1 MSDNEKMIDAS
12 FEVRFTVPLGV
23 RSINDALINEQD
35 VIKAAKSAA
44 RNEVIRQLSAAME
57 EGQFD
62 VGY

>member
-12 FEVRFTVPLGV
+12 FEVRFTVPIEV

-44 RNEVIRQLSAAME
+44 RNEVILQLSAAME

>member
-12 FEVRFTVPLGV
+12 FEVRFTVPIEV